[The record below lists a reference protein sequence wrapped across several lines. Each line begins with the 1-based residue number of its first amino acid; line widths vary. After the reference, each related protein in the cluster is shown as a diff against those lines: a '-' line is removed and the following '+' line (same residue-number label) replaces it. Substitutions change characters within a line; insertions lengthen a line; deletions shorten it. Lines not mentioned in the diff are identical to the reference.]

1 MRVQHQRTFCESH
14 CPCRI
19 TKLEDTPS
27 DDEQQVRIGRRKSF
41 SPVKLGK
48 SLLPFPVICVG
59 DAENHVRFAIV
70 GIELHR
76 LLGRLHHL

>member
-1 MRVQHQRTFCESH
+1 MRVQHQRAFREAH
-14 CPCRI
+14 CPCQI

-27 DDEQQVRIGRRKSF
+27 DYEQQVCIGRRKSF

-48 SLLPFPVICVG
+48 SLLPFPLICVG
-59 DAENHVRFAIV
+59 DAESQVRFAIV